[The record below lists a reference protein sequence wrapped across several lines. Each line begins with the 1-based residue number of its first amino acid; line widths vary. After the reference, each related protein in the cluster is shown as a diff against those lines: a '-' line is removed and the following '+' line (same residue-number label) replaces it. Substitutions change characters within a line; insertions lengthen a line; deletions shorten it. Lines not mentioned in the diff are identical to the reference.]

1 MVQTIH
7 VKVHTRWLLGSAAVA
22 FAVYLLLWVGYVQGW
37 PWLVRMDAAALDPLY
52 RFGSGRPGW
61 VSAWDIFCTVLG
73 PGAFRIAV
81 VAVIF
86 MAFARRRVRLA
97 VFLIISVELS
107 GLVTETAKHFADR
120 PRPATAMVDA
130 WGTSFPSGHALGVM
144 AAVAA
149 LLAVSLPA
157 VDAAKRAWLL
167 ALGALVVLTIGIG
180 RVVLNAHHPSDV
192 LAGWALGYAYFV
204 LCLLLVPPRLP
215 VTQQDERPAALDIA
229 R

>member
-1 MVQTIH
+1 MR
-7 VKVHTRWLLGSAAVA
+7 VHNRWLVCSAAVA
-22 FAVYLLLWVGYVQGW
+22 LGLYALLWLGYVQDW
-37 PWLVRMDAAALDPLY
+37 AWLAHFDAAALGPAY
-52 RFGSGRPGW
+52 RYGVEHPGW
-61 VSAWDIFCTVLG
+61 VWGWDIFCTVLG
-73 PGAFRIAV
+73 PGAFRIAMV
-81 VAVIF
+81 VVTF
-86 MAFARRRVRLA
+86 VAFVRRRVRLGF
-97 VFLIISVELS
+97 FLIISVELS

-144 AAVAA
+144 ASVAA

-157 VDAAKRAWLL
+157 VDAAKRRWLL
-167 ALGALVVLTIGIG
+167 VVGALVILTIGIG

-204 LCLLLVPPRLP
+204 LCLLLVPPRPP
-215 VTQQDERPAALDIA
+215 VIQQDERPAALDTA